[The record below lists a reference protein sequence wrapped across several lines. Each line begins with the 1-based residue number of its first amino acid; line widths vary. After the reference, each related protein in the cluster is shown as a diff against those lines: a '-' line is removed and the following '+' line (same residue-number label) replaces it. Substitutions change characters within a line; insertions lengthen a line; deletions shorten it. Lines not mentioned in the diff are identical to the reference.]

1 MKRLSLIGLVVAC
14 LLGCQPGRDPK
25 LPAGADFLLQT
36 ADGPID
42 SRQLRGKVLLVYFG
56 YTNCPDICPA
66 SLAAGGQALKALKPA
81 ERTQVKLLMISV
93 DPERDTVKHLKE
105 YTAFFHPDMAGATG
119 TPQEIAALAKAFGAG
134 YNKQPAKGDGSDA
147 VDHTTSTYVIGTDG
161 KLAQVIELGA
171 SPDAIVAAIRKQ
183 L

>member
-1 MKRLSLIGLVVAC
+1 MKRLSLIGLIVAC

-25 LPAGADFLLQT
+25 LPTGADFLLQT

-42 SRQLRGKVLLVYFG
+42 SRQLRGQVVLVYFG
-56 YTNCPDICPA
+56 YTHCPDICPA

-81 ERTQVKLLMISV
+81 ERARVKLLMISV
-93 DPERDTVKHLKE
+93 DPERDTVNHLKE
-105 YTAFFHPDMAGATG
+105 YTAFFHPEMIGATG

-134 YNKQPAKGDGSDA
+134 YIKQPAQGDGSYA
-147 VDHTTSTYVIGTDG
+147 VDHTTATYLIGTDG
-161 KLAQVIELGA
+161 KLSQVIELGD
-171 SPDAIVAAIRKQ
+171 SPDAIVSAIRKH

>member
-1 MKRLSLIGLVVAC
+1 MKRLSLIGLIVAC

-25 LPAGADFLLQT
+25 LPTGADFLLQT

-42 SRQLRGKVLLVYFG
+42 SRQLRGQVVLVYFG
-56 YTNCPDICPA
+56 YTHCPDICPA

-81 ERTQVKLLMISV
+81 ERARVKLLMISV
-93 DPERDTVKHLKE
+93 DPERDTVNHLKE
-105 YTAFFHPDMAGATG
+105 YTAFFHPEVIGATG

-134 YNKQPAKGDGSDA
+134 YIKQPAQGDGSYA
-147 VDHTTSTYVIGTDG
+147 VDHTTATYLIGTDG
-161 KLAQVIELGA
+161 KLSQVIELGA
-171 SPDAIVAAIRKQ
+171 SPDAIVSAIRKH